1 MLTSVQRDFNSAANR
16 ACDNQFNECAA
27 IANRKGGSFEV
38 GDCDK
43 QNCEFVQRGVDDER
57 GSDAD
62 HVNVVAA
69 CKSAAQQ
76 QPSKAFPPP
85 VFVSSTAEFDFFCDT

>member
-1 MLTSVQRDFNSAANR
+1 
-16 ACDNQFNECAA
+16 
-27 IANRKGGSFEV
+27 V

-43 QNCEFVQRGVDDER
+43 QNCECVERRVVGER
-57 GSDAD
+57 GASAD
-62 HVNVVAA
+62 DVNLVAA

>member
-1 MLTSVQRDFNSAANR
+1 MRSGIVISRTV
-16 ACDNQFNECAA
+16 
-27 IANRKGGSFEV
+27 SFFE
-38 GDCDK
+38 
-43 QNCEFVQRGVDDER
+43 RGVVGER
-57 GSDAD
+57 GFDAD
-62 HVNVVAA
+62 DVNVLAA